1 MHRFFS
7 WFGLPGELVL
17 TALISLLAIALALAA
32 PTATRLVCI
41 PAMLLSSLG
50 DIILM
55 DYKPIT
61 GRLPVRGFI
70 AGASFFAAS
79 HVIYTAAFLCSVRGY
94 FNVGAWL
101 GILLFAV
108 TSAATAVLCLGK
120 QNGDRGMIPLGI
132 LYLFFIALNFTTVYS
147 CTASRGGIFFVSALG
162 ITLFLISDLIIVL
175 DKIIGTKIKN
185 SDLWIW
191 TLYPIGQILL
201 LIGA

>member
-1 MHRFFS
+1 M
-7 WFGLPGELVL
+7 
-17 TALISLLAIALALAA
+17 
-32 PTATRLVCI
+32 
-41 PAMLLSSLG
+41 
-50 DIILM
+50 
-55 DYKPIT
+55 
-61 GRLPVRGFI
+61 
-70 AGASFFAAS
+70 
-79 HVIYTAAFLCSVRGY
+79 RGY

-120 QNGDRGMIPLGI
+120 QNGDRGMLPFGI

-162 ITLFLISDLIIVL
+162 ITLFLISDLIIVS